1 MSNDEKDNTL
11 ETPAKKDDLSDSS
24 NDNQISEEN
33 QTEEVSDNNDDIHQK
48 YLDTYDALLRAQ
60 AEIENVKKRSQKE
73 VENAHKYSIE
83 SLLMEIIPIYDS
95 LNLSC
100 SIEENSANIKQI
112 LDGNKLLLSMFAKI
126 FEQNNIIEINPLN
139 DKFNPEYHQAISTID
154 ADEKIKPDTISEVV
168 QRGYLLNGRVI
179 KPALV
184 IVAKSK

>member
-1 MSNDEKDNTL
+1 
-11 ETPAKKDDLSDSS
+11 
-24 NDNQISEEN
+24 
-33 QTEEVSDNNDDIHQK
+33 
-48 YLDTYDALLRAQ
+48 
-60 AEIENVKKRSQKE
+60 
-73 VENAHKYSIE
+73 
-83 SLLMEIIPIYDS
+83 MEIIPIYDS